1 MNFHIQPIIKAS
13 PGRSFSMK
21 SKYLSRLHD
30 PEGKGMVGCLAMIV
44 LTGVA
49 IYLAIELVPIYYSN
63 FNLESDVKTEI
74 SRAGAHFLDDDTITK
89 DILAMAK
96 NNEIRLTKEN
106 VSIDRF
112 AGQVH
117 INVRYV
123 VPVNLIIFDHDL
135 VFKISVSSFVG
146 TL

>member
-1 MNFHIQPIIKAS
+1 
-13 PGRSFSMK
+13 MK
-21 SKYLSRLHD
+21 SEYLRRMHD
-30 PEGKGMVGCLAMIV
+30 PEGKGLVGCLILIV
-44 LTGVA
+44 LTGMA
-49 IYLAIELVPIYYSN
+49 IYLSIELVPIYYSN
-63 FNLESDVKTEI
+63 FNFESDVKTEI

-106 VSIDRF
+106 ISIDRF

-117 INVRYV
+117 INVQYA

-135 VFKISVSSFVG
+135 VFKINASSFIG

>member
-1 MNFHIQPIIKAS
+1 
-13 PGRSFSMK
+13 MK
-21 SKYLSRLHD
+21 SKYLRRLHD
-30 PEGKGMVGCLAMIV
+30 PEGKGMLGCLILIV
-44 LTGVA
+44 LTGMA

-63 FNLESDVKTEI
+63 FNFESDVKTEV

-106 VSIDRF
+106 ISIDRF

-117 INVRYV
+117 INVHYA
-123 VPVNLIIFDHDL
+123 VPVNFIIFDHDL
-135 VFKISVSSFVG
+135 VFQINASSFIG